1 MQSQQA
7 GLVLQAFIGKHTK
20 LKSAMN
26 QNRTKTKTKPKN
38 KNKKSLSL
46 TLNATAANPGHD
58 DTRPTGRRA
67 EDAGGDA
74 IV

>member
-38 KNKKSLSL
+38 NI
-46 TLNATAANPGHD
+46 
-58 DTRPTGRRA
+58 RA
-67 EDAGGDA
+67 EDAGGNA